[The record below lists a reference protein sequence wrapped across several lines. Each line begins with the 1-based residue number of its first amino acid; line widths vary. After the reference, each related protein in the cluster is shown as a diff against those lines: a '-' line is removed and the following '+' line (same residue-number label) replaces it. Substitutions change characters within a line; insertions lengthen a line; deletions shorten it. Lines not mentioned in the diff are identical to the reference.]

1 MTRLTQQ
8 ELDPLGAISAWPL
21 TIGAAVIAVG
31 LAVAATIGHDGQVR
45 SLPIAIVAVAFVV
58 AAGAALV
65 YLTHESTAPFTTERM
80 WIVVALSST
89 AAVAEF
95 ASTAGAND
103 YVTDD
108 FGSVVAGVLIL
119 GMAPYRP
126 WSSIIAASLAA
137 AVVLGSIAVATS
149 EYAIISA
156 PAALFAIVGMLP
168 VLALGAASAGY
179 SRRITAEIVRW
190 QRVAARD
197 SLSTEAEVRD
207 GIARSVER
215 RQLVVLGRDVLPFLD
230 SVLERGVVEP
240 ADRQTAAR
248 LARTLRGVLVAH
260 SDATWL
266 SDLLEPAGQ
275 TSVDVELHDP
285 TGAAGAMSA
294 DQRSALTALL
304 TRLLAT
310 SERVRV
316 EVSRDVVDPVARV
329 TIDAR
334 IRSVSMP
341 SARRDLQPFFA
352 VSRSAFAA
360 QDARVLRGVV
370 QAGFDYELR

>member
-31 LAVAATIGHDGQVR
+31 LAVAATLAHGSQVR
-45 SLPIAIVAVAFVV
+45 SLPIAV
-58 AAGAALV
+58 
-65 YLTHESTAPFTTERM
+65 
-80 WIVVALSST
+80 
-89 AAVAEF
+89 VAEF
-95 ASTAGAND
+95 AGTAGANN

-108 FGSVVAGVLIL
+108 FGSVVAGVLLL

-126 WSSIIAASLAA
+126 WTSLIGASLAA
-137 AVVLGSIAVATS
+137 ALLLGSIAVATS
-149 EYAIISA
+149 EHAVISA

-190 QRVAARD
+190 QRVAARE
-197 SLSTEAEVRD
+197 SLSIEAEVRD

-230 SVLERGVVEP
+230 SVLARGVVEP
-240 ADRQTAAR
+240 GDRQTAAR

-266 SDLLEPAGQ
+266 SDLLAPAAQ
-275 TSVDVELHDP
+275 TAVDVELSDP

-294 DQRSALTALL
+294 EQRSALTALL
-304 TRLLAT
+304 TRLWAT
-310 SERVRV
+310 SERLRV
-316 EVSRDVVDPVARV
+316 DVSRDEADSVARMTV
-329 TIDAR
+329 DAR
-334 IRSVSMP
+334 LRSVSTP
-341 SARRDLQPFFA
+341 SARRDLQPFLA

-360 QDARVLRGVV
+360 QDARVSHGVV
-370 QAGFDYELR
+370 QAGFDYEL